1 MPGMPAPTRFVYL
14 GPEGTFAEAAL
25 SRAITSSEG
34 RRDPRPSVA
43 AALAA
48 VRSGDADAALVPFEN
63 SVEGSV
69 PATMDGLADG
79 DPLVI
84 TREVFLRSEEHT
96 SELQSR
102 QYLVCRLL
110 LEKKKKYIYLYHKL
124 QTHYVQYI
132 KS

>member
-1 MPGMPAPTRFVYL
+1 MRGTPSSTPPTRFAYL

-25 SRAITSSEG
+25 SSAGASSG
-34 RRDPRPSVA
+34 GARYPQPSVP

-48 VRSGDADAALVPFEN
+48 VRSGDVDAALVPLEN

-84 TREVFLRSEEHT
+84 TREVFLDVSFVLAVRPGSDLAGVRSVVSHP
-96 SELQSR
+96 
-102 QYLVCRLL
+102 
-110 LEKKKKYIYLYHKL
+110 H
-124 QTHYVQYI
+124 
-132 KS
+132 

>member
-1 MPGMPAPTRFVYL
+1 MPGTRPTRFAYL

-25 SRAITSSEG
+25 ISAGASSEG
-34 RRDPRPSVA
+34 ARSPAPSVA

-48 VRSGDADAALVPFEN
+48 VRSGDADAALVPLEN

-84 TREVFLRSEEHT
+84 VQEVFLDVAFVLAARPGAALADVRS
-96 SELQSR
+96 
-102 QYLVCRLL
+102 
-110 LEKKKKYIYLYHKL
+110 I
-124 QTHYVQYI
+124 
-132 KS
+132 

>member
-1 MPGMPAPTRFVYL
+1 MPGMPSRTSPTRFAYL

-25 SRAITSSEG
+25 ISALASSEG
-34 RRDPRPSVA
+34 ARYPQPSVP

-48 VRSGDADAALVPFEN
+48 VRSGDADAALVPLEN

-84 TREVFLRSEEHT
+84 TREVFLPVTMTFAARPGRTLDEVRSLG
-96 SELQSR
+96 S
-102 QYLVCRLL
+102 
-110 LEKKKKYIYLYHKL
+110 
-124 QTHYVQYI
+124 
-132 KS
+132 